1 MYEKFAGYSNK
12 EKELLY
18 CWEEIVMEK
27 ANKYQLEDYFD
38 VLTNLKERYGDKCEV
53 DIVRNKLGQ
62 DSVRIRYVIDK
73 LKEFD
78 MFIFGSDFAVAY
90 KPNGRVK
97 MYSSITPKQ
106 ARQIA
111 KASIDWWFGL

>member
-1 MYEKFAGYSNK
+1 MERKNSSYELQEYYN
-12 EKELLY
+12 L
-18 CWEEIVMEK
+18 
-27 ANKYQLEDYFD
+27 
-38 VLTNLKERYGDKCEV
+38 LKETFSDPVTV

-62 DSVRIRYVIDK
+62 DSVRVQYKMNK

-106 ARQIA
+106 AKQIA
-111 KASIDWWFGL
+111 KASIDWWLSK

>member
-1 MYEKFAGYSNK
+1 MERKNSSYELQDYYD
-12 EKELLY
+12 LLKSTFNPP
-18 CWEEIVMEK
+18 I
-27 ANKYQLEDYFD
+27 
-38 VLTNLKERYGDKCEV
+38 EV
-53 DIVRNKLGQ
+53 DIVRNKLSQ

-90 KPNGRVK
+90 KPNGKVK

-106 ARQIA
+106 AKQIA
-111 KASIDWWFGL
+111 KASIDWWMKL